1 MDIEGYARRVRDR
14 PGSRLEYVKVT
25 IRSHRTHGNTTV
37 ELKPDG
43 ECVVSATAVR
53 SLIKYY
59 IADYEAWLQSE
70 GDLGSDA
77 SSDDAAE
84 EDDSDESELEVDT
97 D

>member
-1 MDIEGYARRVRDR
+1 MQLKLKRLIPSENDITDIIDETFTRTEDR
-14 PGSRLEYVKVT
+14 FGEIVT
-25 IRSHRTHGNTTV
+25 I